1 MPHAFSTQRLT
12 LRPLGPQ
19 DAPSIARF
27 VGDLDV
33 ARWLTRVPHP
43 YGIEDAHAFIE
54 RSAGDEFT
62 YAVIAQST
70 FAGVMSIT
78 DELGYWLGQPFWG
91 RGYATEAANAL
102 VSHYFDAWDD
112 DIQSGFVLGNSASRN
127 VLEKLGFAPLDR
139 REVVSASLG
148 DTVTVQ
154 KMRLTRAA
162 WEDM

>member
-91 RGYATEAANAL
+91 RGYATEAAKTVAGIVSDAL
-102 VSHYFDAWDD
+102 VTADLSLERGRLVALHFDRA
-112 DIQSGFVLGNSASRN
+112 
-127 VLEKLGFAPLDR
+127 
-139 REVVSASLG
+139 
-148 DTVTVQ
+148 
-154 KMRLTRAA
+154 RAA
-162 WEDM
+162 REGTGDLRRIDLTFRARVEDTGVTP